1 MWSITVDPTI
11 RIPTSGR
18 FSPYVVGGVGYY
30 RRTVEFTQPSVAPA
44 TIFDPFFG
52 LFIPTI
58 VPTNI
63 VLGRI
68 TRSGVGGS
76 LGAGFNINVGTS
88 GVKLFTEARYHYAN
102 TGSIPTRM
110 VPVTFGIRW

>member
-1 MWSITVDPTI
+1 V
-11 RIPTSGR
+11 PTSGR
-18 FSPYVVGGVGYY
+18 LSPYVVGGVGYY
-30 RRTVEFTQPSVAPA
+30 RRTVEFTQPSVTPA

-52 LFIPTI
+52 LFIPTL
-58 VPTNI
+58 VPANI

-76 LGAGFNINVGTS
+76 LGAGFNINLGTS
-88 GVKLFTEARYHYAN
+88 GVKFFTEARYHYAD

-110 VPVTFGIRW
+110 VPVIFGIRW